1 MEWNLDLDLKGK
13 KAIVT
18 GGTRGI
24 GRAIAELLA
33 DGGCDLAVCAR
44 GRAGIDETRA
54 ALASKGVKAF
64 GGTVDVAD
72 RQSLRGWVEEAAGLL
87 GGLDIFVANV
97 SALERAWAMDEE
109 SWRLGLEIDVM
120 GTVAGVEA
128 AIPHLEKSGNGS
140 IVVIGTIAAI
150 ETSGA
155 ARPYAAVKAALAPYV
170 KALSRNLAVKGVRA
184 NIVSP
189 GNIYFAGGFWNGVEH
204 SNPDLFKTI
213 LSRSPMGRMGT
224 AEEVANAVVFLASPR
239 ASFITGTNL
248 IVDGAFSQR
257 VQF

>member
-1 MEWNLDLDLKGK
+1 VDLDLKGK

-33 DGGCDLAVCAR
+33 DEGCDVAICAR
-44 GRAGIDETRA
+44 GQAGIDETKT
-54 ALASKGVKAF
+54 ALAGKGVKAF

-72 RQSLRGWVEEAAGLL
+72 RKALRRWVEEAAGLL
-87 GGLDIFVANV
+87 GGLDIFVANA
-97 SALERAWAMDEE
+97 SALERTQAMDEE

-128 AIPHLEKSGNGS
+128 AIPHLEKSSAGS

-150 ETSGA
+150 EIAGA
-155 ARPYAAVKAALAPYV
+155 PRPYASVKAALAPYV
-170 KALSRNLAVKGVRA
+170 KALARNLAAKDVRA
-184 NIVSP
+184 NMVSP
-189 GNIYFAGGFWNGVEH
+189 GNIYFEGGVWNGVEQN
-204 SNPDLFKTI
+204 NPDLFKII
-213 LSRSPMGRMGT
+213 LSRNPMGRMGT
-224 AEEVANAVVFLASPR
+224 AEEVANAVVFLSSPR

-248 IVDGAFSQR
+248 IVDGALTQR